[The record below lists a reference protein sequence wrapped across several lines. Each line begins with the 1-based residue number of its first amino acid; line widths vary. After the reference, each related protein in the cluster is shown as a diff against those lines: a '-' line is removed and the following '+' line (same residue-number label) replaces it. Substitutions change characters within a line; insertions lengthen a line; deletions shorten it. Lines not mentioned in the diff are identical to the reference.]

1 MGSAFTVKEFSA
13 VCEIR
18 FDDGAMNLLSTMAID
33 EFDDALE
40 QLPPDNELVVFRS
53 SRNGLFAA
61 GADMKEMAAFT
72 GDDARRFSRKG
83 QRLMLRIERF
93 PGKTVALIDGDCF
106 GGALDLVLAFDVRIA
121 TPRARFSHPGAK
133 IGIVTGFGGTSR
145 WRRLLSAGSASKLF
159 LDNEIV
165 SAEEAREIGLVDEV
179 LPELPDAPYHGLSSG
194 PALKVAKLIASL
206 QHLSPLHS
214 TLLARRLTALYEFE
228 V

>member
-1 MGSAFTVKEFSA
+1 MASAFAVREFST

-18 FDDGAMNLLSTMAID
+18 FDDGGMNLLSSRAIE
-33 EFDDALE
+33 EFDEAFE
-40 QLPPDNELVVFRS
+40 RISPDHNLVIFRS
-53 SRNGLFAA
+53 SRDGLFAA
-61 GADMKEMAAFT
+61 GADMKEMATFT

-145 WRRLLSAGSASKLF
+145 WRRLLSRGSASRLF

-165 SAEEAREIGLVDEV
+165 TAEDAREIGLVDEV
-179 LPELPDAPYHGLSSG
+179 VRDLPDAPYDGLSSG
-194 PALKVAKLIASL
+194 RAFKVAKLIATL

-214 TLLARRLTALYEFE
+214 TLLARRLAALYEFE